1 MVLHKT
7 INLRKYGWYK
17 NDSLDRVDL
26 QQVREQ
32 NRLHLIEVPRR
43 KLHNLPQTLKSKL
56 EQCAKCVGLHFK
68 HLGVTDNGF
77 YRSHLKN

>member
-7 INLRKYGWYK
+7 INFRKYGWYK

-26 QQVREQ
+26 QQFREQ
-32 NRLHLIEVPRR
+32 HGLHLIEVPRR
-43 KLHNLPQTLKSKL
+43 KLHNLPQTFKSKL
-56 EQCAKCVGLHFK
+56 EQCAKRVGLHVK

-77 YRSHLKN
+77 DRSHLRN